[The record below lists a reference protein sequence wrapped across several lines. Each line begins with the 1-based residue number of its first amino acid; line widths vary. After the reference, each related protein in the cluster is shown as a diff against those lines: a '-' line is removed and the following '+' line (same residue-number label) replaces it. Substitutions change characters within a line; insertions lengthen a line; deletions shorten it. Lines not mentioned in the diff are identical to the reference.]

1 MGAGLALPGIRA
13 NLAAASTWPRSMSKV
28 ASPVPADAQAAIVR
42 GDFAEAE
49 CLLVQHL
56 SRERGD
62 VRAWHLLGNVQIR
75 RGNLQSGLA
84 SYDRA
89 LALDAT
95 DAQLWY
101 MRGVLLE
108 SLHSW
113 DAALQSYDRAL
124 KIVPNFP
131 LALAGSAKILISTH
145 RHGEAIAVYKRG
157 LALSPSH
164 LGLLS
169 DQAQLLSRLGQF
181 DEALALFQKMLLLD
195 GENRDARNGCAI
207 CLQKLGRLEEAL
219 PISDG
224 LAAQF
229 PDLAYIQYNRGT
241 LLNDLRDFAGALCC
255 FDKAIALQP
264 DIAEMH
270 NNRGHS
276 LRSMCHLPEA
286 LIAYE
291 RALSLN
297 PNDPAFHHNRG
308 LVLIEAGDPEVALK
322 SFEEVTGRAPQNA
335 EFLYAKATALEALK
349 RFSEALTTYQHALAA
364 DPGHDRAFGGIA
376 NVALCGCDWQS
387 QEWVL
392 QELPARML
400 GGRDVIPP
408 FILLGYGL
416 SEADQ
421 LEATK
426 RYRAYLLNRLSASFE
441 RVVRE
446 QQKPKLKLGYVS
458 ADFHEHATTYLIT
471 GLIETHD
478 RGKFDV
484 HGICTGPKGLS
495 KEARRL
501 QSAFD
506 AFHDVRFKSD
516 EEIAALIRGLKI
528 DILVDLKGYT
538 QNARPGIF
546 ARHSA
551 PVQISWLGYPATSGS
566 DDLDYLI
573 ADRFVLLPESEQF
586 YTEKVIR
593 LPTCYQANDDK
604 REIGTEMCGRRDLG
618 LPEDGFVFCCFNSSW
633 KIRRHIFEIWMRLL
647 IAVKGS
653 VLWLLHDNEMAKD
666 NLLSAAADYGVSPE
680 RLVFAPRVPV
690 ASHLARHRH
699 ADLFLDTVPYNAHT
713 GAADALWAGL
723 PLLTCTG
730 NTFPGRV
737 ATSLLHAAGLP
748 ELICGSL
755 GDYEV
760 RAIELARNGDVLN
773 EYRARLHQA
782 SALEGLFD
790 TKRFASELE
799 AAYQEI
805 WRAHRL

>member
-1 MGAGLALPGIRA
+1 
-13 NLAAASTWPRSMSKV
+13 MSKI
-28 ASPVPADAQAAIVR
+28 ASPISADAQKAIAR

-49 CLLVQHL
+49 HLLVQHL
-56 SRERGD
+56 SRQQGD

-84 SYDRA
+84 SYDHA
-89 LALDAT
+89 LALDAA

-101 MRGVLLE
+101 LRGIVLQ
-108 SLHSW
+108 SLRRW
-113 DAALQSYDRAL
+113 DAALESYNRAL
-124 KIVPNFP
+124 EIVPNYP
-131 LALAGSAKILISTH
+131 LALAGSAEALVAMQ
-145 RHGEAIAVYKRG
+145 RHVEALVFYKRG
-157 LALSPSH
+157 LVLSPSH
-164 LGLLS
+164 IGLLS
-169 DQAQLLSRLGQF
+169 DLAQLLSRLGQF
-181 DEALALFQKMLLLD
+181 EKALALFQKMLSLD
-195 GENRDARNGCAI
+195 RENRDARNGCAI
-207 CLQKLGRLEEAL
+207 CLQRLGCLEEAL
-219 PISDG
+219 PIFDG
-224 LAAQF
+224 LAAEF

-241 LLNDLRDFAGALCC
+241 LLNDLRDFTGALGC
-255 FDKAIALQP
+255 FDRAIALQP

-270 NNRGHS
+270 NNRGHT
-276 LRSMCHLPEA
+276 LRSMRDLPEA

-308 LVLIEAGDPEVALK
+308 LVFIEAGDPEAALK
-322 SFEEVTGRAPQNA
+322 SFEEATCRAPQNA

-349 RFSEALTTYQHALAA
+349 RFSEALITYQHVLAA

-376 NVALCGCDWQS
+376 NVALYGCDWQS

-392 QELPARML
+392 QALPARML

-416 SEADQ
+416 SEAAQ

-426 RYRAYLLNRLSASFE
+426 RYRVYLRNQLSASFE

-458 ADFHEHATTYLIT
+458 ADFHDHATTYLIT

-478 RGKFDV
+478 RRKFDV

-516 EEIAALIRGLKI
+516 EEIAELVRGLEI

-546 ARHSA
+546 ARRPA
-551 PVQISWLGYPATSGS
+551 PIQISWLGYPATSGS

-573 ADRFVLLPESEQF
+573 ADRFVLLPEAEEF

-604 REIGTEMCGRRDLG
+604 REIDAEMYDRRDFG

-633 KIRRHIFEIWMRLL
+633 KIRRQVFEIWMRLL

-653 VLWLLHDNEMAKD
+653 VLWLLHDNEMAKG
-666 NLLSAAADYGVSPE
+666 NLISAAADSGVIPE
-680 RLVFAPRVPV
+680 RLVFAPRIPV
-690 ASHLARHRH
+690 ASHLSRHRH

-737 ATSLLHAAGLP
+737 ATSLLHAIGLP
-748 ELICGSL
+748 ELICDSL
-755 GDYEV
+755 EDYEI
-760 RAIELARNGDVLN
+760 RAMELARNRNVLN
-773 EYRARLHQA
+773 EYRARLRQVG
-782 SALEGLFD
+782 ALEGLFD
-790 TKRFASELE
+790 TKRFTSELE
-799 AAYQEI
+799 VAYQEL